1 MPRIQ
6 IDLPARDLEAIEA
19 LARSGFAAD
28 AEAVLRYIVADW
40 LEMQAQTP
48 QYLAMVERKL
58 AEAEGDMDAGR
69 DMDEVFDALEL
80 ELSKITTK
88 AS

>member
-6 IDLPARDLEAIEA
+6 IDLPARDLEAVEA
-19 LARSGFAAD
+19 QTGDSVWPTPEAA
-28 AEAVLRYIVADW
+28 VRYMVADW

-48 QYLAMVERKL
+48 EYINWVKAKL
-58 AEAEGDMDAGR
+58 AEADPDPGEAR
-69 DMDEVFDALEL
+69 DMDDVFDEL
-80 ELSKITTK
+80 EARLASLTSK

>member
-6 IDLPARDLEAIEA
+6 VDLPARDLEAIEA
-19 LARSGFAAD
+19 QTGDAVWPNVEAAI
-28 AEAVLRYIVADW
+28 RYMVADW

-48 QYLAMVERKL
+48 EYIAWVKGKL
-58 AEAEGDMDAGR
+58 AEGEHDPSEDR
-69 DMDEVFDALEL
+69 DMDEVFDEL
-80 ELSKITTK
+80 EARLAHLASK